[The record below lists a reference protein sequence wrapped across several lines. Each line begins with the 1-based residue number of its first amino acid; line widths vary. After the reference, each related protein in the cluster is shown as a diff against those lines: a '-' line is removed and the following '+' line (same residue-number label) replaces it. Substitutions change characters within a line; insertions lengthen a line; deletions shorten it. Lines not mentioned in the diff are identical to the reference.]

1 VTSTAVFVASMV
13 TGCKFGISQART
25 NNLYKQTSSD
35 TTGKQNANQQKT
47 MEQYQSLLENNASLI
62 EIANFMD
69 GNVSLV
75 SSDNAVA
82 MVDEFEKR
90 QKEFLPELEKKFSEN
105 VDIQNKMAETF
116 LQDFDIS
123 KIYSIEDEK
132 IQELLKETKDSGYK
146 VETAEGMFFPVIN
159 YEAYKKF
166 RDFVSNDFRDYIDLM
181 AIESNNTPAK
191 DAALIISWEEILK
204 RALNQE
210 KFIAQ
215 YPDSKRIDNV
225 KGLYKK
231 YLTFTLFGL
240 NNTPLFSY
248 DSNEIDSEAKQ
259 AYMEVLKTNADNS
272 NYLAILSDYM
282 SLLEENNYKLTD
294 EIIKYRDEVIKKLD

>member
-1 VTSTAVFVASMV
+1 
-13 TGCKFGISQART
+13 
-25 NNLYKQTSSD
+25 
-35 TTGKQNANQQKT
+35 